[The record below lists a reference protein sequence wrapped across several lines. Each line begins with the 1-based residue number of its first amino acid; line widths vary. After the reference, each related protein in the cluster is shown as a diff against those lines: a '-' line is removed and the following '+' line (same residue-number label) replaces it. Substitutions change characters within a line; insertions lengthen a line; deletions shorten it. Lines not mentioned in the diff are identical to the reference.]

1 MACSRSGVQLS
12 LAPPER
18 KWMKKRV
25 SKTLYEKRGKKYVA
39 VGKDDFGLPYGV
51 GDWLVR
57 IRKGSSGIHC
67 LRKNLTV
74 DHARV
79 EVMMADA
86 EDALASAI
94 VRVSELEPRT
104 RPTTKREQE
113 AWKAYRRIAG
123 EEGELTFSRGSAQ
136 EMARKAVQILAK
148 KLREKPCEEGAMEV
162 FADRQV

>member
-1 MACSRSGVQLS
+1 
-12 LAPPER
+12 
-18 KWMKKRV
+18 MKKRV

-67 LRKNLTV
+67 LRKNLKV
-74 DHARV
+74 DHARL
-79 EVMMADA
+79 ESMMADA

-104 RPTTKREQE
+104 RPLTKREQE
-113 AWKAYRRIAG
+113 AWVAYKRIAG
-123 EEGELTFSRGSAQ
+123 QEGLTFSRGSAQ
-136 EMARKAVQILAK
+136 EMARKAVQILAR
-148 KLREKPCEEGAMEV
+148 KLREKSCEEGTMEV
-162 FADRQV
+162 FADRKM